1 MLVLSMKYVL
11 SSGNELW
18 CGVVGGE
25 GRVKGGMERE
35 RRSGGERMG
44 QVTIVDSF
52 VAGFLCVGAGE
63 LPTSC
68 SRHD

>member
-1 MLVLSMKYVL
+1 MVRCS
-11 SSGNELW
+11 
-18 CGVVGGE
+18 GGE

-44 QVTIVDSF
+44 QVTIIDSF

-68 SRHD
+68 TRHD